1 MDIGITTNL
10 GSSKYQTGQARW
22 QEIST
27 SSTSLGT
34 TTKCAELFRAIF
46 DAAKTTS
53 RAPSMDSSASARQ
66 SVPSAFSQA
75 PPAEALADSVAMTVA
90 GAAGTTGPLQQLP
103 SLRQASFR
111 SARTESEAE
120 IELSIEPPRL
130 SPRERLTISIARLDA
145 YTKFMRSGRVDC
157 EEATVKSF
165 EDRVKQLRSV
175 ATIPNLSKALSLL
188 QEVKVA
194 TQSAIQRKYPKS
206 DKDLPQIRACLLI
219 NLVEGL
225 VGSASKVTRS
235 DPSLSRKILDEAKKE
250 LDYLLSIEELPQ
262 EIAELRIQAQQN
274 YQNIM
279 RDLHQPADSSI
290 TLPVEAS
297 PSSLP
302 VSKLTESDSQKLFLE
317 GCKGQQLY
325 PRFSISDSSVS
336 TSEGV
341 LLARVQSYNQQLA
354 DIEAQFRAAQTSKIK
369 QELTN
374 KYWQVYRE
382 RGAAID
388 ESFSKLL
395 PDAPPPVLFARAL
408 AARDILA
415 LEYLLH
421 CPDPLHVTTQFP
433 EGSLDTT
440 LASLYRCVQKL
451 GSQCGLIGSAED
463 TASSRQP
470 IGKRLL
476 SAIYQQNFDTFRA
489 IMAEKV
495 TGEVI
500 ASGLSNDEKTE
511 TIWAL
516 YNFVRNVSFHLAARD
531 AKEGEHF
538 FKLSLNITALV

>member
-1 MDIGITTNL
+1 
-10 GSSKYQTGQARW
+10 
-22 QEIST
+22 
-27 SSTSLGT
+27 
-34 TTKCAELFRAIF
+34 
-46 DAAKTTS
+46 
-53 RAPSMDSSASARQ
+53 
-66 SVPSAFSQA
+66 
-75 PPAEALADSVAMTVA
+75 
-90 GAAGTTGPLQQLP
+90 
-103 SLRQASFR
+103 
-111 SARTESEAE
+111 
-120 IELSIEPPRL
+120 
-130 SPRERLTISIARLDA
+130 
-145 YTKFMRSGRVDC
+145 
-157 EEATVKSF
+157 
-165 EDRVKQLRSV
+165 
-175 ATIPNLSKALSLL
+175 
-188 QEVKVA
+188 
-194 TQSAIQRKYPKS
+194 
-206 DKDLPQIRACLLI
+206 LLI

-262 EIAELRIQAQQN
+262 EIAELRIQALQN
-274 YQNIM
+274 YQKIM

-302 VSKLTESDSQKLFLE
+302 VSKPTKSDSQKLFLE

-341 LLARVQSYNQQLA
+341 FLARVQSYNQQLA

-408 AARDILA
+408 ADRDILA

-421 CPDPLHVTTQFP
+421 CPDPLHVTTRFP
-433 EGSLDTT
+433 EGSLDGT
-440 LASLYRCVQKL
+440 LVSLYRCVQKL

-495 TGEVI
+495 TGEAI